1 MNESSMATEEMF
13 RVTLNGLTYTFRIVE
28 AIIEGSARLE
38 RTSQYNN
45 TAMMGFL
52 SALQDQ
58 DQPTKGQVKVEEM
71 LRRGKGLTQFNLME
85 KDYATFTAAA
95 EEAGLLYA
103 AVCMDKTH
111 KEGERVFTLFCS
123 RDDAF
128 TINNIIE
135 LNNLNAVRENDFI
148 QEDVQPEQE
157 AAPEQPEVTGDEPKA
172 EMTDAEKIHQKNQV
186 FIERVTAQE
195 ERANRPINPT
205 GPEVT
210 EQKAPSGIASG
221 NSPGKQTQ
229 PGPSSRENERPS
241 VRGKIEGYKQ
251 EEKAGKEA
259 IREERKK
266 IGQEYVAKMAENMNI
281 ER

>member
-1 MNESSMATEEMF
+1 MATEEMF

-28 AIIEGSARLE
+28 AIIEGSARIDKAN
-38 RTSQYNN
+38 SYKNA
-45 TAMMGFL
+45 AMMGFL

-58 DQPTKGQVKVEEM
+58 GQPTKGQVKVEEM

-111 KEGERVFTLFCS
+111 KEGERIFTLFCS

-148 QEDVQPEQE
+148 QEDVQPEPE
-157 AAPEQPEVTGDEPKA
+157 VAPEQPEVTGDEPQAKLT
-172 EMTDAEKIHQKNQV
+172 EAEKIHQKNQV
-186 FIERVTAQE
+186 FMERIAAQE
-195 ERANRPINPT
+195 EQSHRPINPT
-205 GPEVT
+205 NPEVT
-210 EQKAPSGIASG
+210 EQKAPSEITSG
-221 NSPGKQTQ
+221 TSPSNQ
-229 PGPSSRENERPS
+229 PSQSHFSKINERPS
-241 VRGKIEGYKQ
+241 IRSKIEGYKQ
-251 EEKAGKEA
+251 EEEIGKAMAK
-259 IREERKK
+259 EERKK

-281 ER
+281 AR